1 MTTTVIEVEQ
11 IEEKEANIV
20 QETLRKTMLISLG
33 AVGLIQDNVVEM
45 MDKLVERGEKVS
57 KERRTQL
64 KDMVEGR
71 KKDAQKA
78 GKTAEK
84 RLEKRLENV
93 LHTLNIPTHD
103 DIRSLNTKVTALSRK
118 VDDLKKTP
126 AQKVEKPLAQ

>member
-1 MTTTVIEVEQ
+1 MTTTTIEVEQ

-20 QETLRKTMLISLG
+20 QETLRKTMLVSLG
-33 AVGLIQDNVVEM
+33 AFGMIQDNVIEM

-57 KERRTQL
+57 TERRTQL
-64 KDMVEGR
+64 EEMVQGR
-71 KKDAQKA
+71 KKEAQKA

-93 LHTLNIPTHD
+93 LHTLNIPTRD

-118 VDDLKKTP
+118 VDELKKSP
-126 AQKVEKPLAQ
+126 KAEKPLAQ

>member
-20 QETLRKTMLISLG
+20 QETLRKSMLIGLG
-33 AVGLIQDNVVEM
+33 AFGLVQDNVVEM

-57 KERRTQL
+57 KERRAQFEE
-64 KDMVEGR
+64 MFEGR
-71 KKDAQKA
+71 KKEAQKA
-78 GKTAEK
+78 SKTAEK

-93 LHTLNIPTHD
+93 LHTLNIPTRD
-103 DIRSLNTKVTALSRK
+103 DIRSLNTKVTALSKK
-118 VDDLKKTP
+118 VDELKKSP

>member
-20 QETLRKTMLISLG
+20 QETLHKTMLVSLG
-33 AVGLIQDNVVEM
+33 AFGLIQDNIIEM
-45 MDKLVERGEKVS
+45 MDRLVERGEKVS
-57 KERRTQL
+57 KERRTQFEE
-64 KDMVEGR
+64 MVEDR
-71 KKDAQKA
+71 KKDAKKA

-93 LHTLNIPTHD
+93 LHTLNIPTRE

-118 VDDLKKTP
+118 VDDLKKAP
-126 AQKVEKPLAQ
+126 KAEKPLAQ